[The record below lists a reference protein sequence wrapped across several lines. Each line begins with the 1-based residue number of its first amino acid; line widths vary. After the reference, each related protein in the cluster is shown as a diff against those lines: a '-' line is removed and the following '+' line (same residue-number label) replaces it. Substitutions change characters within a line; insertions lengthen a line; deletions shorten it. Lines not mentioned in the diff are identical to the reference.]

1 MENDRPINHKYK
13 CRNPKQ
19 NIRKMNIIIY
29 ILKDR
34 HCDLIGFLSE
44 MQSWFSIRNIN
55 VIYHVNIIKQE
66 KKTYDHLHE
75 HGRSIKEKCNVH
87 SSEGKT

>member
-1 MENDRPINHKYK
+1 MAIAEILG
-13 CRNPKQ
+13 
-19 NIRKMNIIIY
+19 IFMKMNIIIY

-66 KKTYDHLHE
+66 KKAYDHLHR
-75 HGRSIKEKCNVH
+75 HGRSVK
-87 SSEGKT
+87 

>member
-1 MENDRPINHKYK
+1 
-13 CRNPKQ
+13 
-19 NIRKMNIIIY
+19 MNIIIY

-55 VIYHVNIIKQE
+55 IICHVNIIKQE
-66 KKTYDHLHE
+66 QKTYDPFMDME
-75 HGRSIKEKCNVH
+75 EVSNKNAMSIQLKKKLSFVRMKEFLNN
-87 SSEGKT
+87 GYL